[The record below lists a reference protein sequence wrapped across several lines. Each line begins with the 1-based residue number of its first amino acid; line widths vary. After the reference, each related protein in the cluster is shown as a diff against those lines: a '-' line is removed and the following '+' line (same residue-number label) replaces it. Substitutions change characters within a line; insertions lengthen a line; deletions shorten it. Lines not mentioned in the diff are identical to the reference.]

1 MAKKQVNSMGN
12 DDKAIERLK
21 NEMKFQQAKLLRY
34 QQMATIGM
42 MASGLAHEVMQPL
55 QIILSTAENCQEE
68 IRDKFIGTQGILKD
82 LSKIATTAQRLDKII
97 RYLHR
102 LSREPKTQSELVDV
116 NRAIE
121 DSLIGFQQ
129 QLKSRHIRIN
139 KNLADNL
146 PPIQANKIQLEQV
159 VINLISNARDA
170 LEGQKDK
177 QITISTQTENGA
189 VQLRFKDNGK
199 GIAPN
204 KLPSIFDAFVTTK
217 GSTGLGLYITRD
229 IVQTDGG
236 QIAVESSVNEGT
248 TFIITIPLAEEKT
261 T

>member
-1 MAKKQVNSMGN
+1 MRMKVNRN
-12 DDKAIERLK
+12 DDNA
-21 NEMKFQQAKLLRY
+21 QQTKLLRY

-42 MASGLAHEVMQPL
+42 MASGLAHEIMQPL
-55 QIILSTAENCQEE
+55 QIIISTAENCQEE
-68 IRDKFIGTQGILKD
+68 IRDKILDTPGILKD

-97 RYLHR
+97 HYLHR
-102 LSREPKTQSELVDV
+102 LSCEPKTQSESVDI

-146 PPIQANKIQLEQV
+146 PPIKANKIELEQI
-159 VINLISNARDA
+159 VINLIANARDA

-177 QITISTQTENGA
+177 QISISTQSENGA

-204 KLPSIFDAFVTTK
+204 KLPSIFEAFATTK

-229 IVQTDGG
+229 IVQSYGG
-236 QIAVESSVNEGT
+236 KIAVESTVNEGT